1 MERNVRSRPAGEQI
15 VARYKGR
22 MFTQIVIRIRFIAM
36 WPGLTASIDQVMF
49 FCPIQKIDVPVY
61 IFDDVSDCVDLVVS
75 INSINSCAA
84 RFSAA
89 RLEEPSAVMAV

>member
-15 VARYKGR
+15 VARYRAHVYADCYPYPVYRDVAEANREHRSGD
-22 MFTQIVIRIRFIAM
+22 V
-36 WPGLTASIDQVMF
+36 